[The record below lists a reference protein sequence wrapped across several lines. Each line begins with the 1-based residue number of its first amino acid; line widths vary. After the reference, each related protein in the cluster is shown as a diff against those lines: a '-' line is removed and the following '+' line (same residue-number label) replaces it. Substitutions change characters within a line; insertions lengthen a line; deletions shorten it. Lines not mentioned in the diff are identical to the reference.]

1 MAATERA
8 VASGAD
14 VGDALRRRN
23 VPSFQ
28 ADALQGQPQ
37 ANDKEKPKKVSSY
50 FHVSY
55 AVYSTR

>member
-23 VPSFQ
+23 VPSTQ
-28 ADALQGQPQ
+28 PDAPQGQSQ
-37 ANDKEKPKKVSSY
+37 ANDKEKVKKVSQYGHES
-50 FHVSY
+50 H
-55 AVYSTR
+55 AL

>member
-23 VPSFQ
+23 VPSAQ
-28 ADALQGQPQ
+28 PGVLQGQPE
-37 ANDKEKPKKVSSY
+37 ANDKEKVKKVSHDDHESY
-50 FHVSY
+50 SL
-55 AVYSTR
+55 

>member
-23 VPSFQ
+23 VPSAQ
-28 ADALQGQPQ
+28 PDALQSQPE
-37 ANDKEKPKKVSSY
+37 ANDKKVKKVSHDDHESY
-50 FHVSY
+50 LV
-55 AVYSTR
+55 

>member
-23 VPSFQ
+23 VPATQ
-28 ADALQGQPQ
+28 PDAPQGQPQ
-37 ANDKEKPKKVSSY
+37 ANDKEKLKKVSYCLHESY
-50 FHVSY
+50 DV
-55 AVYSTR
+55 

>member
-23 VPSFQ
+23 VPSAQ
-28 ADALQGQPQ
+28 PDALQGQPQ
-37 ANDKEKPKKVSSY
+37 ANDKEKVKKVSRGG
-50 FHVSY
+50 HESY
-55 AVYSTR
+55 AV

>member
-23 VPSFQ
+23 VPSAQ
-28 ADALQGQPQ
+28 AGALQGQPE
-37 ANDKEKPKKVSSY
+37 ANDKEKVKKVGHDDHESY
-50 FHVSY
+50 PVQ
-55 AVYSTR
+55 STH